1 VNLDR
6 GQLEDLAHRVLWT
19 FVEAF
24 AGFLVAAQVI
34 AFDLSAV
41 ESAAGAAVAS
51 VLVVVKEYG
60 RRQLAE

>member
-1 VNLDR
+1 MKLDR
-6 GQLEDLAHRVLWT
+6 AALEDMAHRVLWT

-34 AFDLSAV
+34 SFDLSAV
-41 ESAAGAAVAS
+41 QSAAGAGIAS

-60 RRQLAE
+60 RRQLGE